1 MKTKKLMVCNW
12 NKTQYEL
19 GKKKVEPTDS
29 WQENEVDL
37 DATATSGKLT
47 IFLHIINQPIN

>member
-12 NKTQYEL
+12 NKTQFEL

-47 IFLHIINQPIN
+47 VFLHINN